1 MEPIAT
7 PADLDAY
14 LASGSEGLIAAAS
27 ALVRRHCGW
36 HVAPSVEETVTVR
49 RAGRL
54 VLLPSL
60 CVTAVSSVTV
70 DGEPVAEHDWCPDG
84 RMWLRPGCEP
94 VTVTMTHGY
103 AAADDVRAVVLA
115 VAARA
120 AASPSG
126 IIRAQVGQIN
136 ETYTQTAPN
145 QTGGVALL
153 DHEKVALAPYTLPPR
168 P

>member
-1 MEPIAT
+1 MDPIAT
-7 PADLDAY
+7 PTDLDAY
-14 LASGSEGLIAAAS
+14 LASGPEGLLAAAS
-27 ALVRRHCGW
+27 ALVRSYCGW
-36 HVAPSVEETVTVR
+36 HVTPSVEETVTVW

-54 VLLPSL
+54 ALLPSL
-60 CVTAVSSVTV
+60 HVTAVTSVTI
-70 DGEPVAEHDWCPDG
+70 DGRSVAEFDWCVDG
-84 RMWLRPGCEP
+84 RMWLRRGCEP
-94 VTVTMTHGY
+94 VTVTMSHGHDT
-103 AAADDVRAVVLA
+103 ADDVRAVVLA

-153 DHEKVALAPYTLPPR
+153 DHEKAALAPYVLPPR